1 MSAGVEMASSPK
13 HARRGRSSAYAWRI
27 AAAAFLLMVNA
38 WSDPVAPVEVE
49 TTEYA
54 IKAAF
59 LCKFGN
65 YVEWPAQA
73 APAPETAF
81 GIGVVA
87 SDAVVDELTRAARG
101 QTVNGRP
108 IAVRRL
114 GGGDPVNGL
123 DIVFV
128 ARSHAARLAETL
140 TAARGQPILTVTES
154 DRGIPAGSIVNF
166 VVVADKVK
174 FDIALEQAEQS
185 NLKISARLLG
195 VARTVSGRASQ

>member
-1 MSAGVEMASSPK
+1 MTSVNRP
-13 HARRGRSSAYAWRI
+13 WRI
-27 AAAAFLLMVNA
+27 ALAAVFVILNA
-38 WSDPVAPVEVE
+38 GADPVAPSDVQ

-65 YVEWPAQA
+65 YVEWPPQPAT
-73 APAPETAF
+73 APETPF

-87 SDAVVDELTRAARG
+87 AEPVVDELVRAARG
-101 QTVNGRP
+101 QTVNGRA

-114 GGGDPVNGL
+114 AGGDPVNGL
-123 DIVFV
+123 DILFV
-128 ARSHAARLAETL
+128 ARSHSARLAETL
-140 TAARGQPILTVTES
+140 AAARGQPILTVTES
-154 DRGIPAGSIVNF
+154 DRGIPDGSIVNF

-174 FDIALEQAEQS
+174 FDIALERAEQS

-195 VARTVSGRASQ
+195 VARLVSGRASQ

>member
-1 MSAGVEMASSPK
+1 MTAGVEMAPASKEVRP
-13 HARRGRSSAYAWRI
+13 GRAPANAWRI

-38 WSDPVAPVEVE
+38 WSDPVAPAEIQ

-65 YVEWPAQA
+65 YVEWPAQPTPT
-73 APAPETAF
+73 PASVF

-87 SDAVVDELTRAARG
+87 SDAVVDELTRAAHG

-140 TAARGQPILTVTES
+140 TAVRGQPILTVTES